1 MEKLTA
7 ISLAVL
13 LGVLGLSVHAGAMPQ
28 QSPHAM
34 SGMDHSTSTS
44 SCSTVRNLTT
54 QHKDEFADEINEDD
68 DDNPSEPY
76 YVQFQISPLSVLTK
90 DHNQR
95 TKVATNREPP
105 PGMPAYITLAVF
117 RA

>member
-44 SCSTVRNLTT
+44 SCSTV
-54 QHKDEFADEINEDD
+54 AI
-68 DDNPSEPY
+68 
-76 YVQFQISPLSVLTK
+76 
-90 DHNQR
+90 
-95 TKVATNREPP
+95 
-105 PGMPAYITLAVF
+105 
-117 RA
+117 